1 MTEHSER
8 KAIYTDYAPEPS
20 GIYSQALKVGQTVYL
35 AGQIGLIPET
45 GEMAGEDV
53 LTQMRQVFTN
63 LENVAKAC
71 GATLQ
76 DCAKFTV
83 YLLDLNHFPLLN
95 EVMQEHYLSPPFPA
109 RTTVEVSRLP
119 KGALVEVDA
128 IIVLNTKLAI

>member
-20 GIYSQALKVGQTVYL
+20 GIYSQALKVGETVYL
-35 AGQIGLIPET
+35 AGQIGLIPQT
-45 GEMAGEDV
+45 GEFAGDDA
-53 LTQMRQVFTN
+53 LTQIRQVFTN

-83 YLLDLNHFPLLN
+83 YLLDLQHFPLIN
-95 EVMQEHYLSPPFPA
+95 EVMQEYLSPPFPA
-109 RTTVEVSRLP
+109 RTTIEVSRLP

-128 IIVLNTKLAI
+128 ILVLHTKLAI

>member
-1 MTEHSER
+1 MIEHSER
-8 KAIYTDYAPEPS
+8 RAIYTNNAPEPI
-20 GIYSQALKVGQTVYL
+20 GIYSQALKVGQTVYCS
-35 AGQIGLIPET
+35 GQIGIIAQT
-45 GEMAGEDV
+45 GEMAGDDV
-53 LTQMRQVFTN
+53 LTQIRQVFTN
-63 LENVAKAC
+63 LESVAKAC

-83 YLLDLNHFPLLN
+83 YLLDLSHFPLIN
-95 EVMQEHYLSPPFPA
+95 EVMQEYLSPPFPA

>member
-8 KAIYTDYAPEPS
+8 KAIYTDYAPKPI
-20 GIYSQALKVGQTVYL
+20 GIYSQALKIGQTIYSS
-35 AGQIGLIPET
+35 GQIGLIPQT

-53 LTQMRQVFTN
+53 VTQIRQVFLN
-63 LENVAKAC
+63 LDNVAKAC

-76 DCAKFTV
+76 DCVKFTV
-83 YLLDLNHFPLLN
+83 YLIDLNHFPLIN
-95 EVMQEHYLSPPFPA
+95 KIMQEYLSPPFPA

-128 IIVLNTKLAI
+128 IIVLNTRLAI